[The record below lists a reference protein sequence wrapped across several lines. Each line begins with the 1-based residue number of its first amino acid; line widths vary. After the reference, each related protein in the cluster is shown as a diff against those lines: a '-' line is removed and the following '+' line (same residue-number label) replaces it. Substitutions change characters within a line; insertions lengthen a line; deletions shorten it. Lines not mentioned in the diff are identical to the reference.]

1 MQQVQDFDLA
11 PNFPTSQSHWAS
23 VGCAGRTSP
32 IHGSLTFQLQQRL
45 AARYHSKPSE
55 VSWSSCLDGSE
66 PFWRLKKDLHSVRL
80 DRWL

>member
-1 MQQVQDFDLA
+1 MQQVQDFHLA

-55 VSWSSCLDGSE
+55 RCHGVHASTDQSHFGG
-66 PFWRLKKDLHSVRL
+66 
-80 DRWL
+80 